1 MEYLFFLG
9 GVFVGSIITQIIIHW
24 RAGSGYFYID
34 PVFDAEE
41 PDTYKVNVALTRDQ
55 QLLKKK
61 TIILKRDTSHE

>member
-24 RAGSGYFYID
+24 RAGRGWFYVD
-34 PVFDAEE
+34 PVFDSEE
-41 PDTYKVNVALTRDQ
+41 LGMYKVKVSLPKNQ
-55 QLLKKK
+55 QLLTKK